1 MMEAY
6 SLRNI
11 ENPIVNSTFIRPIM
25 ESRKSTVNALSK
37 NVAILTLALVQ
48 FIVMAVREIFA

>member
-1 MMEAY
+1 
-6 SLRNI
+6 
-11 ENPIVNSTFIRPIM
+11 
-25 ESRKSTVNALSK
+25 VNALSK